1 MIRKRNL
8 SWVKANLCQMKVNLR
23 ILFFLAL
30 GNAGVMVGMVD
41 RQNFPN
47 YHLKCTGITSYFL
60 GGVDPPHIEVPH
72 NFSGHPPDISCD
84 FLGII
89 WIVKNTFL
97 KLILKDDTC
106 FKVPIGY

>member
-60 GGVDPPHIEVPH
+60 GGVDPPPH
-72 NFSGHPPDISCD
+72 SGPPQFFRPPPRYFMRLSRHNLDREKYLSEI
-84 FLGII
+84 
-89 WIVKNTFL
+89 
-97 KLILKDDTC
+97 DT
-106 FKVPIGY
+106 